1 MGSHGVHVILQPEE
15 RERLLAAPAADLA
28 AKVGEL
34 SGLKSAA
41 RHADSGPHW
50 DAIHRSLS
58 NGTLFWDE
66 GDYPLNR
73 AVLGGKQLSE
83 DPLFVA
89 VLIEPGEVSDVS
101 AALRSLTPERFA
113 KRYEAIDPDDYDGE
127 HGEEDRRLA
136 WGRLQGIR
144 RLLDR
149 AASEGAAVLFTAERS
164 EEEEEEDGG
173 EEE

>member
-1 MGSHGVHVILQPEE
+1 MGSKGVHVMLRAEE
-15 RERLLAAPAADLA
+15 REGLLAAPPADLQSRI
-28 AKVGEL
+28 E
-34 SGLKSAA
+34 GLTGLREAS
-41 RHADSGPHW
+41 RHVDSGSHW

-66 GDYPLNR
+66 GEYPLNR
-73 AVLGGKQLSE
+73 VVLGGRQLSE
-83 DPLFVA
+83 DPAFAA
-89 VLIEPGEVSDVS
+89 VLVEPGEVSDVS

-127 HGEEDRRLA
+127 HGDEDRRLA

-144 RLLDR
+144 RLFDR
-149 AASEGAAVLFTAERS
+149 AAAEGAAVLFAAERG
-164 EEEEEEDGG
+164 EDDDAG